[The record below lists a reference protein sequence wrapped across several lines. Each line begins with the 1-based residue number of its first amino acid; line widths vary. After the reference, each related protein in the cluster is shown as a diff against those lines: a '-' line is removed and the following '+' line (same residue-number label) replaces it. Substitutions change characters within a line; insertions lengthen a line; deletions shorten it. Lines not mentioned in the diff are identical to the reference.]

1 MINII
6 NYSIDIIDDFIE
18 DKTINE
24 SSKKYLQVFY
34 LKLKDLHTK
43 YETADKTYTTFKEY
57 IIESLKSHIYDNTNK
72 TVLILKNSEV
82 LERIRPHDFCIKYEL
97 TDLIE

>member
-1 MINII
+1 MTDIVNF
-6 NYSIDIIDDFIE
+6 SIDIIDDFIE

-24 SSKKYLQVFY
+24 SSKKYLQAFY

-43 YETADKTYTTFKEY
+43 YETSDKIYTTFKEY

-72 TVLILKNSEV
+72 TILILKNSEI
-82 LERIRPHDFCIKYEL
+82 LERIKPRDFCIKYEL